1 MRDADLQA
9 SIRQADWP
17 EPSPDLRARVLRD
30 AALAEHTVAW
40 TDRIWFSR
48 GWRISLTAATVGAV
62 LLVYMSGPRTPFD
75 PPTPGEQARF
85 TAAEATMRDAGLRP
99 AEAAAF
105 ARRTA
110 AGSWPPA
117 SAMYPSALQMLE
129 TFDTIGGRR

>member
-1 MRDADLQA
+1 MRDEDLRA

-30 AALAEHTVAW
+30 AALTKRTVAR

-48 GWRISLTAATVGAV
+48 GWRISLTAATVGAA

-75 PPTPGEQARF
+75 RPTPGERARF
-85 TAAEATMRDAGLRP
+85 TVVEETMRDAGLP
-99 AEAAAF
+99 ADEAAIF

-110 AGSWPPA
+110 AGSWPHA
-117 SAMYPSALQMLE
+117 SAMSPSALQMLE